1 MIQFRE
7 KTYSSREYDAMR
19 TLYVNLCRRFDRNR
33 IKTIDQNQLA
43 SALKGNNIIIERFVI
58 NKPFFGVDTY
68 RIYLKIGARAKMPDQ
83 VRLPSH
89 KFKNRFGDIKTRF
102 RGGWGDKTLQLENHY
117 RGEFD
122 PSTDTRFSDTN
133 EESRQKLFGD
143 KKKGGGGGG
152 EGVSFEFT
160 PYIPNEYE
168 SQELMADVLLFDKK
182 SRTLVL
188 EAKTVDSI
196 IDSLN
201 LLPFGLNYNILLLD
215 A

>member
-7 KTYSSREYDAMR
+7 KTYSNNEYDAMR

-83 VRLPSH
+83 VRLPSR

-102 RGGWGDKTLQLENHY
+102 RAGWGDKSLQFDQNYEK
-117 RGEFD
+117 FD
-122 PSTDTRFSDTN
+122 PKTDTRFSDTN
-133 EESRQKLFGD
+133 EPRQKLFKD
-143 KKKGGGGGG
+143 NKKNSGGGGGDNM
-152 EGVSFEFT
+152 SFEFT
-160 PYIPNEYE
+160 PFIPNEYE
-168 SQELMADVLLFDKK
+168 SQELMADVILFNKK

-188 EAKTVDSI
+188 EAKTVDAI